1 MLELRNLFLTID
13 RVDDPLDLLH
23 DVSFRAPGG
32 HFMAIVGASG
42 CGKTTLLKTIAG
54 LAPETSGEVR
64 WNGRNL
70 ATEGDLL
77 PNEFAYVPQF
87 SIAYEQLTVE
97 ESVESAARLRV
108 RCRTREEEDAIIERS
123 LEDTGLAPIAGRRVS
138 VISGGQKRRL
148 GLAMEMVADP
158 ALLLCDEVTSGLDP
172 KTEQEIVR
180 LMHTLSRK
188 GDRLVVNVTH
198 SLANLDLHD
207 SVLVLHAGKL
217 VYHGPP
223 KLMSHYFSVAHPEEI
238 YKRLANRDPEK
249 WHRSWCKHR
258 PFYYEAMGLEP
269 PVKGHELP
277 EHATTAL
284 EEAVAPPEEAEV
296 PVAPAP
302 SPASGAVDAPPA
314 VVAPSVPAEK
324 GKIVAPDGKPEPDAD
339 AAAPSAVDRQSGHS
353 KHKVPPSPGLIAQTL
368 HLFGRRWRIFFRDRT
383 QLFLHVAILF
393 GFPALVT
400 LFAVNAPPSPKVM
413 TGVDAGALDFAIQ
426 QRDVFLSQ
434 LVAGG
439 FASGLIMFQVILLTL
454 MGSNNSA
461 REIAGERMIYE
472 KEKLAGLRPSAYL
485 ASKMAFLALPVL
497 MQAVWMGLFV
507 QIFWPFP
514 GEITSHL
521 VSLVAVTA
529 AMTAVCLGISA
540 NMRSADQANL
550 LSVYL
555 VGFQLPLSGILLA
568 LPQFIETFVRPF
580 ISAFWSW
587 SSSVDALSR
596 EYYTAVDTVTDTA
609 LQSAPIGLFV
619 LGLHIAVG
627 LFAAYIGSRKTFW
640 D

>member
-13 RVDDPLDLLH
+13 RADDPLDLLH

-87 SIAYEQLTVE
+87 SIAYDQLTVE

-172 KTEQEIVR
+172 KTEQEIVS

-207 SVLVLHAGKL
+207 SVLVLHSGKL

-223 KLMSHYFSVAHPEEI
+223 KLMSHYFSVTHPEEI
-238 YKRLANRDPEK
+238 YKRLANRNPEK

-269 PVKGHELP
+269 PVKGHDIP

-284 EEAVAPPEEAEV
+284 EEAVAPPEQPDV
-296 PVAPAP
+296 SNPSLT
-302 SPASGAVDAPPA
+302 SPASEAGGAAPF
-314 VVAPSVPAEK
+314 APEEK
-324 GKIVAPDGKPEPDAD
+324 EAPDAKANGESAAVAD
-339 AAAPSAVDRQSGHS
+339 AATLGDRQAGHS
-353 KHKVPPSPGLIAQTL
+353 KHQVPPSPGLIAQSL

-485 ASKMAFLALPVL
+485 ASKIAFLSVPVL
-497 MQAVWMGLFV
+497 LQAVWMGLFV
-507 QIFWPFP
+507 QIFWAFP

-521 VSLVAVTA
+521 ISLVAVTA

-619 LGLHIAVG
+619 LGLHIVVG

>member
-13 RVDDPLDLLH
+13 RADDPLDLLH

-54 LAPETSGEVR
+54 LAPETAGEVR

-87 SIAYEQLTVE
+87 SIAYDQLTVE

-172 KTEQEIVR
+172 KTEQEIVS

-207 SVLVLHAGKL
+207 SVLVLHSGKL

-238 YKRLANRDPEK
+238 YKRLAKRDAEK

-269 PVKGHELP
+269 PVKGHDIP

-284 EEAVAPPEEAEV
+284 EEAVAPPEKGE
-296 PVAPAP
+296 APAGAA
-302 SPASGAVDAPPA
+302 STTESGAADTR
-314 VVAPSVPAEK
+314 SAE
-324 GKIVAPDGKPEPDAD
+324 
-339 AAAPSAVDRQSGHS
+339 AAPSALEETKGSDANPEPEKRAEAPPTEDRQAGHS
-353 KHKVPPSPGLIAQTL
+353 KHRVPPSPGLIAQSL

-485 ASKMAFLALPVL
+485 ASKIAFLSVPVL
-497 MQAVWMGLFV
+497 LQAVWMGLFV
-507 QIFWPFP
+507 QIFWAFP

-521 VSLVAVTA
+521 ISLVAVTA

-587 SSSVDALSR
+587 SSSVDALTR